1 MFRNIVS
8 IVIIVVLVTMV
19 GFSANAN
26 SGSVKKEVKKD
37 SCCSTCKT
45 SASTTIN
52 NISTINLEELGSG
65 KVWNI
70 DFTKENSLVVL
81 FDKQS
86 IKDYNQVVN
95 FEKWVSQKKLNLNVY
110 TIIKAPSKEEAKK
123 WAESNKVY
131 KALWDTGNVFNK
143 NSYPVAYYFVNGKLI
158 GETDKV
164 TVGHLRKLT
173 YCEECGKLEGT
184 KGCCSTR
191 EHKENHKENNKEDK
205 SSVKKDDSKK
215 DKCDKEGCC
224 GGNCQC
230 GSNCK
235 CGK

>member
-1 MFRNIVS
+1 MFRAIVS
-8 IVIIVVLVTMV
+8 IVIMMILITMI
-19 GFSANAN
+19 GFSAD
-26 SGSVKKEVKKD
+26 SKEAPSKVEAKKD

-45 SASTTIN
+45 SANVTVN
-52 NISTINLEELGSG
+52 NLSMLNLEELGNG

-70 DFTKENSLVVL
+70 DLTKENSLIVL
-81 FDKQS
+81 LDKQS

-95 FEKWVSQKKLNLNVY
+95 FENWVNEKKLNLKIY
-110 TIIKAPSKEEAKK
+110 TIIKTSSKEEAKK
-123 WAESNKVY
+123 LAESNKVD
-131 KALWDTGNVFNK
+131 KSLWDSGNVFNK
-143 NSYPVAYYFVNGKLI
+143 NSYPIAYYFVNGKLI

-184 KGCCSTR
+184 KGCCSTGK
-191 EHKENHKENNKEDK
+191 HKENHKENTKEDK